1 LSEGNDRLEIVRKVI
16 KMGFIEIIELDE
28 NGVSVTDLSEA
39 SDSLRDELWLAL
51 TKENMK
57 LESENK

>member
-1 LSEGNDRLEIVRKVI
+1 
-16 KMGFIEIIELDE
+16 MGFIEIIEID
-28 NGVSVTDLSEA
+28 NDGVSVTDLSEA

-57 LESENK
+57 LESELNK

>member
-1 LSEGNDRLEIVRKVI
+1 
-16 KMGFIEIIELDE
+16 MGFIEIIDIDE

-57 LESENK
+57 LERLQNEK

>member
-1 LSEGNDRLEIVRKVI
+1 
-16 KMGFIEIIELDE
+16 MGFIEIVDID
-28 NGVSVTDLSEA
+28 NDGVSVTDLSEA

>member
-1 LSEGNDRLEIVRKVI
+1 
-16 KMGFIEIIELDE
+16 MGYIEIIDIDE

-51 TKENMK
+51 TKENMR